1 MMATYSIVIPL
12 YNSANTIA
20 RCLEILVCQEG
31 IQKEIILIDDGS
43 IDATPQILDEYARKY
58 SSIKVIHQKNRGAS
72 AARNRGIEEA
82 SGEWISFV
90 DADDIV
96 TEDYIAAFDAVKD
109 KADVNY
115 FSSRIV
121 TDGYIGEHLLQD
133 CYYEGNASL
142 EDALIALKLSEDKYE
157 HYGYTWNKFFRASI
171 IRKHNIR
178 FIEGLRYREDEIF
191 TNDFMCHA
199 HSVRTMSYIG
209 YNYLYTL
216 NGLSGRSISRDMYG
230 VYYHKA
236 EEFLATLNDER
247 LQLHELQYILPAGYN
262 TFELETSPSKYLHSL
277 RNLLGIVKKYDKVM
291 PRANGNDYYSSII
304 NYYKEYR
311 ARKKIDILM
320 FKKYVRSLI
329 SKLNAYC
336 FFIF

>member
-1 MMATYSIVIPL
+1 MMVTYSIVLPI

-20 RCLEILVCQEG
+20 RCLEILVCLEG

-43 IDATPQILDEYARKY
+43 IDATPQILDEYAKQY
-58 SSIKVIHQKNRGAS
+58 SFIRVIHQENMGAS

-96 TEDYIAAFDAVKD
+96 TEDYIAAFDAVKY

-216 NGLSGRSISRDMYG
+216 NGLSGRSISREMYG

-291 PRANGNDYYSSII
+291 PIANGNDYYSSII

>member
-1 MMATYSIVIPL
+1 MMATYSIVLPI

-20 RCLEILVCQEG
+20 RCLEILVCLEG

-43 IDATPQILDEYARKY
+43 IDATPQILDEYAKQY
-58 SSIKVIHQKNRGAS
+58 SFIRVIHQENMGAS

-171 IRKHNIR
+171 IRDNKIR
-178 FIEGLRYREDEIF
+178 FTEELRYREDEIF

-216 NGLSGRSISRDMYG
+216 NGLSGKIIPRDMYG
-230 VYYHKA
+230 LYYRKA
-236 EEFLATLNDER
+236 KVFLETLNDKGL
-247 LQLHELQYILPAGYN
+247 LQHELQYILRAGYKA
-262 TFELETSPSKYLHSL
+262 FELENSPSKYLQSL
-277 RNLLGIVKKYDKVM
+277 RDLLGVVKKYDKII
-291 PRANGNDYYSSII
+291 PQANGNDYYSLIM
-304 NYYKEYR
+304 NYNKFFS
-311 ARKKIDILM
+311 ARLKIDMLM
-320 FKKYVRSLI
+320 FKKFVRSLI
-329 SKLNAYC
+329 C
-336 FFIF
+336 

>member
-1 MMATYSIVIPL
+1 MMATYSIVLPI

-20 RCLEILVCQEG
+20 RCLEILVCLEG

-43 IDATPQILDEYARKY
+43 IDATPQILDEYAKQY
-58 SSIKVIHQKNRGAS
+58 SFIRVIHQENMGAS

-171 IRKHNIR
+171 IRDNKIR
-178 FIEGLRYREDEIF
+178 FTEELRYREDEIF
-191 TNDFMCHA
+191 TNDFMNYA

-209 YNYLYTL
+209 YNYRYTL
-216 NGLSGRSISRDMYG
+216 NGLSGKIIPRDMYG
-230 VYYHKA
+230 LYYRKA
-236 EEFLATLNDER
+236 KVFLETLNDKGL
-247 LQLHELQYILPAGYN
+247 LQHELQYILRAGYKA
-262 TFELETSPSKYLHSL
+262 FELETSPSKYLHSL

>member
-1 MMATYSIVIPL
+1 MISYSIIIPV
-12 YNSANTIA
+12 YNSEKTLSNCIESLLRQTI
-20 RCLEILVCQEG
+20 QM
-31 IQKEIILIDDGS
+31 KSEIIMVNDGS
-43 IDATPQILDEYARKY
+43 TDLSSEICNDYANRH
-58 SSIKVIHQKNRGAS
+58 SNIRVIHQNNQGAS
-72 AARNRGIEEA
+72 AARNRGIEA
-82 SGEWISFV
+82 ARGEWISFV